1 MNAPRPEAGDPTAL
15 LEDTLT
21 QALAYIDSL
30 DERPVAPSK
39 GALEGLARF
48 QEPLPENGNAAAET
62 LALLQEAGTPATV
75 ASTGARYFG
84 FVVGGV
90 YPVALATSW
99 LTSTW
104 DQNSALPVMSPLA
117 GRLNEVARDWLLDLF
132 GFPMGTELAL
142 VSGASMGNA
151 TAFIAARDHLLA
163 NAGWDAQAD
172 GLFGAPPIT
181 VVIGQTIHST
191 TEKGLGL
198 AGLGRKRVAVV
209 PADEQGRM
217 IASELPDIQ
226 GPVLVCAQAG
236 EVNTG
241 AFDPFAEIV
250 SWARDRD
257 AWVHVDGAFGLW
269 ALADPTRSHLVQ
281 GLRDVDSW
289 VTDGHKFLNVS
300 YDCGMAFVSGED
312 LRRSFASTAAYL
324 PPEEGFEAFHH
335 SPQGSQRARQ
345 IEIWATLR
353 TLGRAGVAHLVQQA
367 CDCALLLAQGLSQA
381 GLEVVNE
388 VVFNQVLVRAGDDTA
403 TMDLIRCVQ
412 DDGTCWCGPTT
423 FGGRAAMRI
432 SVSSW
437 RTDETE
443 ARRSLDAIVDCA
455 RKVRAIES

>member
-1 MNAPRPEAGDPTAL
+1 
-15 LEDTLT
+15 
-21 QALAYIDSL
+21 
-30 DERPVAPSK
+30 
-39 GALEGLARF
+39 
-48 QEPLPENGNAAAET
+48 
-62 LALLQEAGTPATV
+62 
-75 ASTGARYFG
+75 
-84 FVVGGV
+84 
-90 YPVALATSW
+90 
-99 LTSTW
+99 
-104 DQNSALPVMSPLA
+104 
-117 GRLNEVARDWLLDLF
+117 
-132 GFPMGTELAL
+132 
-142 VSGASMGNA
+142 
-151 TAFIAARDHLLA
+151 
-163 NAGWDAQAD
+163 
-172 GLFGAPPIT
+172 
-181 VVIGQTIHST
+181 
-191 TEKGLGL
+191 
-198 AGLGRKRVAVV
+198 
-209 PADEQGRM
+209 
-217 IASELPDIQ
+217 
-226 GPVLVCAQAG
+226 
-236 EVNTG
+236 VNTG

-455 RKVRAIES
+455 RKVGAIES